1 MLEIV
6 GYREYAFADTALD
19 NQQRSY
25 FVTFFAFV
33 SLIQGCVL
41 LLLKLGVC
49 CKSLIRNVIPI
60 APRPVNPQVP
70 GSSPGRGAI

>member
-1 MLEIV
+1 MRRFWVGLRARATMLEIV
-6 GYREYAFADTALD
+6 GYREHVFADTVLD

-25 FVTFFAFV
+25 FVTCFGFV

-49 CKSLIRNVIPI
+49 CKSLI
-60 APRPVNPQVP
+60 
-70 GSSPGRGAI
+70 